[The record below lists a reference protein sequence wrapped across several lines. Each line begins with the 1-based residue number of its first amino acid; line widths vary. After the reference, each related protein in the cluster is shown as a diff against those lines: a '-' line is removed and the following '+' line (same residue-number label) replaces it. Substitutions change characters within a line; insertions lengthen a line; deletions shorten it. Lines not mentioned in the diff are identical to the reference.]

1 MNEEFKQ
8 TLTKVVNALGEAV
21 KDAATL
27 TVETWY
33 VTIDGE
39 ESAATGTAAKV
50 DFESRRR
57 PMARTEIRWDSDC
70 ISVIPLRKG
79 AGDQLE
85 VVQDMLDTHNRNVDT
100 ARKYRSDV
108 MNTFLGLVR

>member
-1 MNEEFKQ
+1 VNEEFKE
-8 TLTKVVNALGEAV
+8 TLTKVVNAIGDAV

-39 ESAATGTAAKV
+39 EGATGAAAKA
-50 DFESRRR
+50 DFESKKR
-57 PMARTEIRWDSDC
+57 PLARTEIRWDADC
-70 ISVIPLRKG
+70 VSVIPLRKG

-85 VVQDMLDTHNRNVDT
+85 VVQDMLDTHNHNVET

-108 MNTFLGLVR
+108 MNTFLSLVR